1 MCGLMRG
8 KRAKPS
14 NLLYNILQYI
24 RRNKLM
30 IDLLTADNIINH
42 YPFVRLMGSFKAAGT
57 VGHTVLIIKLSC
69 NYSGICI
76 AGEAADFRLMAC
88 HMMAGFFLIL
98 SEVENPGSFRWAG
111 DHQR

>member
-1 MCGLMRG
+1 MHGLMRG

-69 NYSGICI
+69 NYCGICI
-76 AGEAADFRLMAC
+76 AGEAADSPVDGLSHDGRL
-88 HMMAGFFLIL
+88 F
-98 SEVENPGSFRWAG
+98 
-111 DHQR
+111 

>member
-1 MCGLMRG
+1 MHGLMRG

-69 NYSGICI
+69 NYCGICI

-88 HMMAGFFLIL
+88 HMMAGFLIL
-98 SEVENPGSFRWAG
+98 SEAENPGSFRWADG
-111 DHQR
+111 HR

>member
-1 MCGLMRG
+1 MHGLMRG

-69 NYSGICI
+69 NYCGICI

-88 HMMAGFFLIL
+88 HMMAGFF
-98 SEVENPGSFRWAG
+98 
-111 DHQR
+111 

>member
-1 MCGLMRG
+1 MNAVGRRLSESRVRENLMHGLMRG

-69 NYSGICI
+69 NYCGICI

-88 HMMAGFFLIL
+88 HMMAGFF
-98 SEVENPGSFRWAG
+98 
-111 DHQR
+111 

>member
-1 MCGLMRG
+1 
-8 KRAKPS
+8 
-14 NLLYNILQYI
+14 
-24 RRNKLM
+24 M

-69 NYSGICI
+69 NYCGICI

-88 HMMAGFFLIL
+88 HMMAGFFN
-98 SEVENPGSFRWAG
+98 SVRSGESGSISMGGRSPVIV
-111 DHQR
+111 